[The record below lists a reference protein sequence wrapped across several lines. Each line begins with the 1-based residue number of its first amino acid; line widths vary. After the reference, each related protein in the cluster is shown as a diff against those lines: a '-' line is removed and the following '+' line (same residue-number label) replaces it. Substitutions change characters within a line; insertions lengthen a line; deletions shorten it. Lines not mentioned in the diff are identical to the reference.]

1 MKFFPVDI
9 YLLFR
14 FNDNSMLKNILKI
27 ISISGVILFV
37 FYFVKV
43 GPHNIWL
50 RIRELSVL
58 NFFILILLRLAYWS
72 VRSLNWSI
80 ILRKLGTHLG
90 FRKVLIARL
99 GGHSVGYLTPT
110 AKVGGE
116 IVRIFLFE
124 TADKK
129 KLAASVVID
138 KMIEFLSAIL
148 VVSSGV
154 IISILILPISQ
165 KIKAF
170 FLMLTIILFLLL
182 SFFFM
187 KQIDGFFLWFTKN
200 LRIGKKYFSKKEN
213 DILETDKNISEFYK
227 NETGTFIFLVFSNI
241 LNYIIWIFEIYIT
254 MKFLGSLN
262 ITLLKSYLIAT
273 LGSFAFIF
281 PLLPGSLGI
290 FEATYIGLFRIFHI
304 SQSVGI
310 GYIITRR
317 ILGLIFAGVGLFP
330 VIRSGFRS
338 GKG

>member
-1 MKFFPVDI
+1 
-9 YLLFR
+9 
-14 FNDNSMLKNILKI
+14 MLKNILKFI
-27 ISISGVILFV
+27 AISGVILFV
-37 FYFVKV
+37 FYFVKA

-50 RIRELSVL
+50 KIKELSVL
-58 NFFILILLRLAYWS
+58 NFFILMLLRLAYWS
-72 VRSLNWSI
+72 IRSLNWFV
-80 ILRKLGTHLG
+80 ILIKLGASPG
-90 FRKVLIARL
+90 FSKVLIARL

-116 IVRIFLFE
+116 VVRVFLLE
-124 TADKK
+124 TVDKK

-154 IISILILPISQ
+154 ITSILILPVSQ

-170 FLMLTIILFLLL
+170 FLILTIILFLLL

-200 LRIGKKYFSKKEN
+200 LRIGRKYFRKKEN
-213 DILETDKNISEFYK
+213 DIIETDKNISEFYK
-227 NETGTFIFLVFSNI
+227 NETGAFIFLVISNI
-241 LNYIIWIFEIYIT
+241 LNYILWIFEIYIT

-273 LGSFAFIF
+273 LGSFAFLF
-281 PLLPGSLGI
+281 PLFPGSLGI
-290 FEATYIGLFRIFHI
+290 FEATYIGLFRIFYI
-304 SQSVGI
+304 DQAVGI

-317 ILGLIFAGVGLFP
+317 ILGLIYAGIGLFS
-330 VIRSGFRS
+330 VIRSGFTS
-338 GKG
+338 GKA